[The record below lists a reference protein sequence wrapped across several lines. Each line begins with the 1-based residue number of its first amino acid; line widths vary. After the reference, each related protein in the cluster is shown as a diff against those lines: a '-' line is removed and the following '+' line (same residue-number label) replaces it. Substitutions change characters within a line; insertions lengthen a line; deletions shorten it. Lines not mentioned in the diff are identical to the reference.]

1 MKYASCYERYVD
13 LTTEHVAAMR
23 DWCLDCMSGYFDWEE
38 DEINE
43 ASDCEIVKWVA
54 RQYDGGV
61 RQFILDCA

>member
-23 DWCLDCMSGYFDWEE
+23 DWCLDCDCDEE
-38 DEINE
+38 SVVD
-43 ASDCEIVKWVA
+43 AADCEIVRWVA
-54 RQYDGGV
+54 KQYDGGV